1 MWKGEDVEDSKGR
14 TFKGADRALVGV
26 REGGFDQLAATVPL
40 CSAHASLGDDP
51 TWQRNCPF
59 GASKGA
65 AGHPATQHSRST
77 STPPESLQV
86 VNLIKARTL
95 H

>member
-14 TFKGADRALVGV
+14 TFKGADLCLL
-26 REGGFDQLAATVPL
+26 DQLAATVPL